1 MRRNPTR
8 ISSNCPL
15 CAIFV
20 DKRPSSLYATTFT
33 QGFSRELETAIA
45 SLDIGNKRM
54 PETRMNRFLLL
65 LLLSALFFCSGH
77 VASSAEEINMKDGL
91 YAKINTN
98 KGAILLK
105 LHYDKTPLTVINFAG
120 LAEGSLHLGDSGKA
134 VGIPFYNGLTFHRVI
149 ADFMIQGGCPL
160 GTGTG
165 GPGYTFPDE
174 FDRSLRH
181 DGPGVL
187 SMANAGPGTNGSQFF
202 ITHLATPHLDDRH
215 TVFGRV
221 VEGQEVV
228 DSIRTGDSIET
239 VEIIRVGTE
248 AEAFST
254 DQAAFD
260 AALQAIKGNAIQ
272 AEKDQR
278 EKIVANIRE
287 RWPKATRTSSG
298 LYYEVIE
305 QGQGDVPARG
315 TTVHVHYSGRL
326 LENNRKFDS
335 SYDRGEPIAFPVG
348 TGRVIQGWDEALSQ
362 MQQGEKRTLIIP
374 PELAYGA
381 QGAGGV
387 IPPDAWLVFDVEMVR
402 F

>member
-1 MRRNPTR
+1 
-8 ISSNCPL
+8 
-15 CAIFV
+15 
-20 DKRPSSLYATTFT
+20 
-33 QGFSRELETAIA
+33 
-45 SLDIGNKRM
+45 
-54 PETRMNRFLLL
+54 
-65 LLLSALFFCSGH
+65 
-77 VASSAEEINMKDGL
+77 MKDGL